1 MRPFAI
7 VVTGEPVAAARQRR
21 GGFAN
26 LIRQALEPSFD
37 AAWLEHDART
47 SEPFPKAEELAGI
60 IVTGSPSSVME
71 RLDWMQRAE
80 RFLRS
85 AIERQVPVLGICF
98 GHQLLAQAL
107 GGRVDRNPV
116 GREMGTVALEL
127 VEADPLLDHPTR
139 SFRVNMTHVDAVL
152 ELPPGARVLART
164 ERDCHAVLRFS
175 ERAWGVQFHPE
186 MDAEVMR
193 DYLSSRRD
201 ALVREGF
208 DADALLS
215 EASDAEP
222 GKAVLRR
229 FVEHVR
235 GRL

>member
-26 LIRQALEPSFD
+26 LIRQALGPSFD
-37 AAWLEHDART
+37 SAWLEHDART
-47 SEPFPKAEELAGI
+47 SEPFPQPQQLTGI

-71 RLDWMQRAE
+71 RLAWMQRAE
-80 RFLRS
+80 AFLCS
-85 AIERQVPVLGICF
+85 AIEQQVPVLGICF

-107 GGRVDRNPV
+107 GGRVDKNPV
-116 GREMGTVALEL
+116 GREMGTVALEI
-127 VEADPLLDHPTR
+127 VEADPLLDHPAR
-139 SFRVNMTHVDAVL
+139 PFCVNMTHVDAVL

-164 ERDCHAVLRFS
+164 RRDRHAALRFS
-175 ERAWGVQFHPE
+175 EQAWGVQFHPE
-186 MDAEVMR
+186 IDAEVMR

-215 EASDAEP
+215 GTSDAEP
-222 GKAVLRR
+222 GKAVLQR
-229 FVEHVR
+229 FVER
-235 GRL
+235 TLGRR